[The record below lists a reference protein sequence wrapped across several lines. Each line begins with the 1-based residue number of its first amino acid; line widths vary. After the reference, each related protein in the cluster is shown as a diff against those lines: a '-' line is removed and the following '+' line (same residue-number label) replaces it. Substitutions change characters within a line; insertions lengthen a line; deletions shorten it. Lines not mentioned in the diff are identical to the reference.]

1 MHMCKFLFYLKELG
15 IGIIIIDRYCRLFME
30 ERLQQSP
37 IIRPILNETK
47 LNFTSKDL
55 KLMYNI
61 CFNLKTKCL

>member
-1 MHMCKFLFYLKELG
+1 MCKFLFYLKELG

-30 ERLQQSP
+30 ERLQQYP